1 MKASMERPEQLP
13 LKALAVNTGAFSLC
27 FAAWVMFGPSARLI
41 AEEMHIDPA
50 NAALLKSLPIL
61 TGSLMR
67 IPIGILTDRLGARRV
82 FTALAAVAA
91 VAAIVLALSSG
102 WAQLLAGALAFG
114 LIGATFVPGV
124 QSVSSWTPASRQGYA
139 MGIFGA
145 GNVGTAL
152 TAFGMPLLLESL
164 GWRGTFLCYGAV
176 LAITAV
182 GYWLL
187 MRDAPA
193 RGPARSRLDLLR
205 PLADI
210 RTWRLGLYYAA
221 TFGTFVGATLL
232 LSDIY
237 IDAYGV
243 SLRTAGIIAT
253 TFTFSSSIAR
263 IWGGKCADRF
273 GASAVLRIA
282 LAVSLVALALLLAG
296 PVLPITALLFFV
308 AGIAM
313 GIGMAATMRYVPDY
327 FPGSVGA
334 VGGIVGALG
343 GLGGFALPLIAA
355 SIKVSTGSV
364 FLQVLPVVVLAG
376 VALAAESAVIF
387 ASAPVPALKGASRAA
402 EPVVVEVE

>member
-1 MKASMERPEQLP
+1 MKASIERPAELP

-27 FAAWVMFGPSARLI
+27 FAAWVMFGPSARMI
-41 AEEMHIDPA
+41 AQELNIDPA
-50 NAALLKSLPIL
+50 QAALLKSLPIL

-82 FTALAAVAA
+82 FTALAGVAA
-91 VAAIVLALSSG
+91 LAAVGLALSSG

-114 LIGATFVPGV
+114 MIGTTFVPGV

-139 MGIFGA
+139 LGIFGA

-164 GWRGTFLCYGAV
+164 GWRGTFCCYGAV
-176 LAITAV
+176 LALTSV

-193 RGPARSRLDLLR
+193 KGPARSQLDLLR
-205 PLADI
+205 PLADA
-210 RTWRLGLYYAA
+210 RTWRLGLYYMA

-243 SLRTAGIIAT
+243 SLRSAGFIAA

-263 IWGGKCADRF
+263 IWGGKFSDRF
-273 GASAVLRIA
+273 GASTVLRIS

-308 AGIAM
+308 AGVAM
-313 GIGMAATMRYVPDY
+313 GIGMAATMRYVPEY
-327 FPGSVGA
+327 FPESVGS

-343 GLGGFALPLIAA
+343 GLGGFALPLVAA
-355 SIKVSTGSV
+355 FIKASTGSV
-364 FLQVLPVVVLAG
+364 FYQALPV
-376 VALAAESAVIF
+376 VALAAAALAVESAVTF
-387 ASAPVPALKGASRAA
+387 RATPVPARLEA
-402 EPVVVEVE
+402 EA